1 MDEKEKQRRD
11 SLKHIQACDQAGALM
26 VHIALVISS
35 YFKALI
41 ENGLTREEALLLTT
55 SYQNILLSNSLNQK
69 IIPPNDDFK
78 NEEY

>member
-26 VHIALVISS
+26 VQIALVMSS
-35 YFKALI
+35 YFKALV
-41 ENGLTREEALLLTT
+41 ENGLTREEALMLTN
-55 SYQNILLSNSLNQK
+55 SYQNIFLSNSLNQK
-69 IIPPNDDFK
+69 FIPPTDDFK

>member
-26 VHIALVISS
+26 VNIALVMSS

-41 ENGLTREEALLLTT
+41 ENGLTREEALMLTN
-55 SYQNILLSNSLNQK
+55 SYQNIFLSNSLNQK
-69 IIPPNDDFK
+69 FIPPNDDFK

>member
-26 VHIALVISS
+26 VNIALVMSS

-41 ENGLTREEALLLTT
+41 ENGLTREEALMLTN
-55 SYQNILLSNSLNQK
+55 SYQNIFLSNSLNQK
-69 IIPPNDDFK
+69 FIPPTDDFK

>member
-26 VHIALVISS
+26 VNIALVMSS
-35 YFKALI
+35 YFKALV
-41 ENGLTREEALLLTT
+41 ENGLTREEALILTN
-55 SYQNILLSNSLNQK
+55 SYQNIFLSNSLNQK
-69 IIPPNDDFK
+69 FIPPTDDFK

>member
-26 VHIALVISS
+26 VNIALVMSS

-41 ENGLTREEALLLTT
+41 ENGLTREEALILTN
-55 SYQNILLSNSLNQK
+55 SYQNIFLSNSLNQK
-69 IIPPNDDFK
+69 FIPPTDDFK

>member
-26 VHIALVISS
+26 VNIALVMSS

-41 ENGLTREEALLLTT
+41 ENGLTREEALTLTN
-55 SYQNILLSNSLNQK
+55 SYQNIFLSNSLNQK
-69 IIPPNDDFK
+69 FIPPNDDFK